1 MGTFE
6 EILNKAK
13 RGAEAVG
20 QKTGDFIEVTKLK
33 MAASDVEKEI
43 AATFEGLGRLVYD
56 AQKSEEDVSEMIE
69 ECIQNIDEL
78 QEAADAIREQIY
90 SYKNMN
96 RCPACGAIIDKE
108 AAFCSKCGAPLTV
121 EEPVEEAVE
130 EAVEE

>member
-33 MAASDVEKEI
+33 MAASDVDKEI

-69 ECIQNIDEL
+69 ECIQSIDEL

-96 RCPACGAIIDKE
+96 RCVACGAVIDKD

-121 EEPVEEAVE
+121 EEAPAEETE
-130 EAVEE
+130 E